1 MSEFNSNYE
10 IAPAVSEGIGASPVP
25 FDSVYSITSEIY
37 NKLGGEPAEFDSV
50 YSILLAILP
59 LVGGGTSS
67 NVIDDNVTTTV
78 KTWSSSKISSLLD
91 ESQQGKL
98 TAGDNITISDNTIS
112 AKGYYYDDTKNSFA
126 TQNTVAY
133 GENSHSEGQFLSKPV
148 NGAVFSVPANGTT
161 LTLNTSSID
170 LKGLVNVG
178 DVISVNLNN
187 ETLYRLVKSVNTSNK
202 TFTIDSALSTSDLT
216 NLSINIVSAISY
228 GAASH
233 AEGIITTAGGK
244 SSHAEGSSTRAG
256 GDYSHA
262 EGMITTASGN
272 YSHAEGYN
280 TKASGNY
287 SHAEG
292 DNNTASGE
300 SSHAEGYNTKAY
312 GSRSHAEGASTTA
325 SGEHSHAEGGSTT
338 AGGKSSHAEGFMT
351 SASGDYSHAEG
362 VSTRASG
369 YKSHA
374 EGPSTGAGGNCS
386 HAEGYSTSAASDFSH
401 AEGLTTTASGYC
413 SHAEGKNTTAQNN
426 SEHAEGYS
434 NVSHK
439 ASDTYGDAGN
449 TQHSV
454 GISEDENNRKNAFEI
469 MQNGDMYVY
478 GIGGYVGTNTTV
490 QDSTIKTLQ
499 AYIASLEARIAA
511 LEPSA

>member
-10 IAPAVSEGIGASPVP
+10 IAQAISERIGVSPIP
-25 FDSVYSITSEIY
+25 FDSVYSITFEIY
-37 NKLGGEPAEFDSV
+37 NELGGEPAEFDSV
-50 YSILLAILP
+50 YSILLGILP
-59 LVGGGTSS
+59 LVEGGIASK
-67 NVIDDNVTTTV
+67 VIDDNVTTTV

-91 ESQQGKL
+91 ESQQGEL

-170 LKGLVNVG
+170 LTGLVKAG

-216 NLSINIVSAISY
+216 NLSINIVLTISY

-233 AEGIITTAGGK
+233 VEGSYTTAGGK
-244 SSHAEGSSTRAG
+244 SSHAEGRQSS
-256 GDYSHA
+256 
-262 EGMITTASGN
+262 
-272 YSHAEGYN
+272 
-280 TKASGNY
+280 
-287 SHAEG
+287 
-292 DNNTASGE
+292 ASGE
-300 SSHAEGYNTKAY
+300 SSHAEGAGNAAT
-312 GSRSHAEGASTTA
+312 GDNSHVEGYSTTA
-325 SGEHSHAEGGSTT
+325 SGIN
-338 AGGKSSHAEGFMT
+338 
-351 SASGDYSHAEG
+351 SHAEG
-362 VSTRASG
+362 VSTTASG
-369 YKSHA
+369 YYSHA
-374 EGPSTGAGGNCS
+374 EGAVNAATGNSSHVEGWYTKAKGEGS
-386 HAEGYSTSAASDFSH
+386 HAEGYSTTAAGSYSH
-401 AEGLTTTASGYC
+401 VEGMITTT
-413 SHAEGKNTTAQNN
+413 QNR

-454 GISEDENNRKNAFEI
+454 GISEDSNNRKNAFEI

-511 LEPSA
+511 LENA